1 MYVYICIYLYMY
13 ICMYM
18 LYMYQLKLFYM
29 KMGAILR
36 NLVPVE
42 NLIISL
48 KRKYIQMSKKIKPAK
63 GILTANKISNI
74 SLTQFIITLQKVYQ
88 LAKTDKF
95 LIMKWWSLANKGFY
109 FTKPRI
115 LPKVFKVEFIFSKGQ
130 SIIFIRNESL
140 HESRKYGIKLSIS
153 SNWEKM
159 WELSFT

>member
-1 MYVYICIYLYMY
+1 MCICIYISVYVYVDIYVVYVSTTVVLHENGGNS
-13 ICMYM
+13 I
-18 LYMYQLKLFYM
+18 
-29 KMGAILR
+29 

-48 KRKYIQMSKKIKPAK
+48 KRKHIQMSKKIKRVK
-63 GILTANKISNI
+63 WILTANKISNI

-88 LAKTDKF
+88 LAKTDEF
-95 LIMKWWSLANKGFY
+95 LIMKWWSLAKKGFY

-140 HESRKYGIKLSIS
+140 HESRNYGIKLSTS
-153 SNWEKM
+153 NNWEKI

>member
-95 LIMKWWSLANKGFY
+95 LIMK
-109 FTKPRI
+109 
-115 LPKVFKVEFIFSKGQ
+115 
-130 SIIFIRNESL
+130 
-140 HESRKYGIKLSIS
+140 
-153 SNWEKM
+153 
-159 WELSFT
+159 